1 MFNRLYS
8 YFDQYKILYEKHFGF
23 KAHHSTDHVLVEL
36 VDSIF
41 CSFNERKHTIG
52 IFADL
57 SKVFDTADHDIL
69 TKILHYMMFKET
81 I

>member
-23 KAHHSTDHVLVEL
+23 KAHHSTDHVFVEL

-69 TKILHYMMFKET
+69 TKILHCMMFKET